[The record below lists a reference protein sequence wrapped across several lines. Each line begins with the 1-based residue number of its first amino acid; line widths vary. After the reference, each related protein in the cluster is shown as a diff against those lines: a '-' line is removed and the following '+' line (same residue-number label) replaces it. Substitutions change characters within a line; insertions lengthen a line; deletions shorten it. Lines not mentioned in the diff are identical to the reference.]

1 MSGKCLGEDVGYGHT
16 WPPEVCGEERTHQ
29 DPAVLPFLLLCF
41 APYLGLSP
49 DSSWKGAG
57 AHRSVQHLLFPHL
70 CGQLN
75 RWALFESSVLEA
87 GGGGGG
93 EKPIYL
99 STGTPTLFS
108 HSQAWNTKQN
118 TRMGTELRAWPHSDP
133 SPQYSFPDLSSA
145 SRKTLG

>member
-1 MSGKCLGEDVGYGHT
+1 M
-16 WPPEVCGEERTHQ
+16 CGEQRTHR

-49 DSSWKGAG
+49 DSSWEGAG
-57 AHRSVQHLLFPHL
+57 ARRSVQHLPLPHL

-87 GGGGGG
+87 GGGG

-108 HSQAWNTKQN
+108 HSQQGTKQVPLQN
-118 TRMGTELRAWPHSDP
+118 TCMGTGLRTWPHSDL